1 MIQGVMTGRHVTQ
14 RFRRYACLALGLFAI
29 FLVTAQFEHHDIAC
43 HLKNPQHCS
52 ACASSPV
59 GSDPKPPASFNR
71 TLLPDAGGTVSDS
84 VLLIGTVLPA
94 RSSGRSPPASA

>member
-1 MIQGVMTGRHVTQ
+1 MIQTVITGRHLTR
-14 RFRRYACLALGLFAI
+14 RFRRYGCFALGLFAI

-43 HLKNPQHCS
+43 HLKTPQHCS

-59 GSDPKPPASFNR
+59 GADPKPPASFHR
-71 TLLPDAGGTVSDS
+71 IVLADAGGTASDA
-84 VLLIGTVLPA
+84 LLLSGSVLPA

>member
-1 MIQGVMTGRHVTQ
+1 MIQTGMTGRHVTR
-14 RFRRYACLALGLFAI
+14 RFRQYACMALGLFAI

-43 HLKNPQHCS
+43 HLKTPQHCS

-71 TLLPDAGGTVSDS
+71 IVLADAGRTVSDA
-84 VLLIGTVLPA
+84 VLLTGTVLPA